1 MKISTRLTLLI
12 GILSAL
18 LIAIGSIGLFGI
30 IESNEA
36 LRSTYEQRLV
46 PTGQVSEIQKL
57 LLRNRLAL
65 ATALV
70 TPNAETIAASTAEV
84 EANIASISKIWDV
97 YMATARKPEEA
108 RIAQAF
114 AEHRGKFVQQ
124 GLRPTV
130 AALRANDLP
139 QATELVVT
147 AVRPL
152 YAPVNEDIDA
162 LMKFQLDDA
171 QKTMVPPRRATP
183 PSAWSPS
190 APSSPACC
198 LAPCSGPP

>member
-1 MKISTRLTLLI
+1 MNHMKISTRLSILI

-30 IESNEA
+30 IESNES

-70 TPNAETIAASTAEV
+70 TPNADTIAASTAEV

-97 YMATARKPEEA
+97 YMATARKP
-108 RIAQAF
+108 
-114 AEHRGKFVQQ
+114 
-124 GLRPTV
+124 
-130 AALRANDLP
+130 D
-139 QATELVVT
+139 
-147 AVRPL
+147 
-152 YAPVNEDIDA
+152 
-162 LMKFQLDDA
+162 
-171 QKTMVPPRRATP
+171 
-183 PSAWSPS
+183 
-190 APSSPACC
+190 
-198 LAPCSGPP
+198 